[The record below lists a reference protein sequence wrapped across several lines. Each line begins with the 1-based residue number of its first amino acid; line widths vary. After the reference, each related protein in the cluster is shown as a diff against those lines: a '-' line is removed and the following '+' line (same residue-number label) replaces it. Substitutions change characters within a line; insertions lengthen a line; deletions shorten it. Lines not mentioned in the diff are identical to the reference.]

1 MGVVLLGGFVV
12 VSAAAV
18 IMLIVCAGIVIT
30 ELWNDSAPDRLS

>member
-1 MGVVLLGGFVV
+1 MGVILLGGFMV

-30 ELWNDSAPDRLS
+30 ELWDDGAPGRLS